1 MTGEPAAR
9 IARRT
14 SGGSRVIGRVVL
26 ILAGLAGAAH
36 AASSSGALHC
46 PHLLDV
52 RAGRVLDD
60 QMVLFD
66 GGRVTAIGPAASTRP
81 PPGVTP
87 RDLPGLTCLPGLID
101 AHVHL
106 TVDPNHS
113 GYDGLGISVPA
124 QVVIGVRNARATLAS
139 GFTTVRNVGAE
150 GYTDVALRDGI
161 AAGDIDGPR
170 MQVSGPPLGI
180 TGGHADNNLLPFSY
194 HDTAEGV
201 ADGPW
206 AARAKVR
213 QNAKYGVDLI
223 KIMASGGVLSKGDE
237 PGAEQYSLEEMQAIV
252 TEAHKL
258 GRRVAAHAHGTQ
270 AITDAILAGVDSVE
284 HASLIDDRGIA
295 LAKQHGTFLVMDI
308 YDDDYILATGS
319 ASGGMLEESI
329 VKERRLGRAQR
340 ENFRRAHAAGALMAF
355 GTDAGVY
362 PHGDNARQFAK
373 MVEWGMTPVEA
384 IRAATLNAAQLMG
397 WSDRVGSL
405 EPGHFADIVAV
416 DGDPTQDVRRLE
428 HVRFVMQ
435 GGTVKRG
442 P

>member
-1 MTGEPAAR
+1 MIRPSA
-9 IARRT
+9 
-14 SGGSRVIGRVVL
+14 VCVL
-26 ILAGLAGAAH
+26 VGLASAAQ
-36 AASSSGALHC
+36 AAAPSGAVHC

-52 RAGRVLDD
+52 RSGTLLDD
-60 QMVLFD
+60 QTILFEA
-66 GGRVTAIGPAASTRP
+66 GRVTAVGPAASTHP
-81 PPGVTP
+81 PAGTIPV
-87 RDLPGLTCLPGLID
+87 DLPGLTCLPGLID

-106 TVDPNHS
+106 TADPNHS
-113 GYDGLGISVPA
+113 GYDGLGISLPA
-124 QVVIGVRNARATLAS
+124 QVIIGVRNARITLAA
-139 GFTTVRNVGAE
+139 GFTTVRNVGAD

-161 AAGDIDGPR
+161 AAGDVDGPR

-194 HDTAEGV
+194 HDVAEGV

-270 AITDAILAGVDSVE
+270 AIVDAITAGVDSVE
-284 HASLIDDRGIA
+284 HASLIDDHGIA
-295 LAKQHGTFLVMDI
+295 LAKQHGTYLVMDI

-329 VKERRLGRAQR
+329 AKERKLGRLQR

-373 MVEWGMTPVEA
+373 MVEWGMTPIEA
-384 IRAATLNAAQLMG
+384 IRAATVNAAQLMG

-405 EPGHFADIVAV
+405 EPGHYADIVAV
-416 DGDPTQDVRRLE
+416 DGDPTQDVHRLE
-428 HVRFVMQ
+428 HMRFVMQ
-435 GGTVKRG
+435 GGSVKRA

>member
-1 MTGEPAAR
+1 MPTSLTRAALVAAAICVPALPA
-9 IARRT
+9 
-14 SGGSRVIGRVVL
+14 
-26 ILAGLAGAAH
+26 LAAQ
-36 AASSSGALHC
+36 GALHC
-46 PHLLDV
+46 AHLLDV

-60 QMVLFD
+60 QTILFD
-66 GGRVTAIGPAASTRP
+66 GGRVTAVGPSAGTHAA
-81 PPGVTP
+81 PGVVP
-87 RDLPGLTCLPGLID
+87 VDAGGLTCLPGLID

-106 TVDPNHS
+106 TADPNHS
-113 GYDGLGISVPA
+113 GYSGLGVSLA
-124 QVVIGVRNARATLAS
+124 DQVIVGVRNARTTLRA
-139 GFTTVRNVGAE
+139 GFTTVRNVGAD

-161 AAGDIDGPR
+161 ARGDVDGPR

-180 TGGHADNNLLPFSY
+180 TGGHADDNLLPYEY
-194 HDTAEGV
+194 HDVAMGV

-295 LAKQHGTFLVMDI
+295 LAIQHHTFLVMDI

-319 ASGGMLEESI
+319 AGGGMLEESI
-329 VKERRLGRAQR
+329 VKEKKLGRLQR

-373 MVEWGMTPVEA
+373 MVEWGMTPIEA
-384 IRAATLNAAQLMG
+384 IRAATLGGSTLMG
-397 WSDRVGSL
+397 WADRVGTL
-405 EPGHFADIVAV
+405 EPGHFADVIAV

-428 HVRFVMQ
+428 HVAFVMQ
-435 GGTVKRG
+435 GGVVKKG
-442 P
+442 M